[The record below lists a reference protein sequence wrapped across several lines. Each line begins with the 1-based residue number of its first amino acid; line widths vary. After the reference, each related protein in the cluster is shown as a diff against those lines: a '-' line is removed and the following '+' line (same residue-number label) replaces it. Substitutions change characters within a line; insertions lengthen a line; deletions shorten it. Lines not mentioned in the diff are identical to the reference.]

1 MDQLRNQL
9 KMDGGRQSISMAT
22 TLPDAFF
29 QNLSD
34 WQKQDKVR
42 RLWKG
47 DPSLWTN
54 SDETHWIGW
63 LTVPVSEQNEMDRID
78 LLARKIKE
86 SYSDIVLLGMGGS
99 SLCPDMMSKIFQSRP
114 GYPRL
119 HILDS
124 TDPSQISHLEENIN
138 LAKTFFIVSSK
149 SGTTL
154 EPNILKDYFYARLQK
169 LNSSNIGERF
179 LAITD
184 PGTKLEILAKQ
195 ENFENIFLGIP
206 SIGGRY
212 SALSNFGMV
221 PSGLM
226 GCDVNKLL
234 KYAQEMAKDCSPDVA
249 ANDNPGVLLGIILGV
264 YAQQG
269 KDKVTLI
276 VSPQIASLGA
286 WLEQLLAEST
296 GKEGRGLIPVD
307 QEELGTPNVY
317 GDDRIFVYIRLEE
330 AFDSE
335 QDSRVSSLEQAG
347 HVVVR
352 LNLPTKQHI
361 GAELFLWEMATAVA
375 GSIIKINPF
384 NQPNVEASKIRTNEL
399 MTEYGKTKHLP
410 SPELLFSGEDIR
422 LFTDKTNAQAIAKTV
437 TDHADIKAY
446 LNAHLSRVNKGDYV
460 DISAFIERNNK
471 NTKRLQ
477 EIRTLIRDWKK
488 VATCF
493 GFGPRFLHSTGQV
506 YKGGPNTGI
515 FLQITADHAHDLSV
529 PGKPYTFGLVIAA
542 QAQGDFEVLARQ
554 ARRVLQIHLGSDVSF
569 GLEKLHELIRDIIN
583 EKGK

>member
-9 KMDGGRQSISMAT
+9 KMEGGRQSISMAT
-22 TLPDAFF
+22 TLPDVFF

-47 DPSLWTN
+47 EPSLWTN

-99 SLCPDMMSKIFQSRP
+99 SLCPDMMSKIFQSGP

-124 TDPSQISHLEENIN
+124 TDPSQISHLEESIN

-307 QEELGTPNVY
+307 QEELGSPNVY

-422 LFTDKTNAQAIAKTV
+422 LFTDKTNAEAIAKKV
-437 TDHADIKAY
+437 TNNADIKAY

-488 VATCF
+488 VATCL

-506 YKGGPNTGI
+506 YKGGPNTGV

-569 GLEKLHELIRDIIN
+569 GLEKLHELIRCIIN